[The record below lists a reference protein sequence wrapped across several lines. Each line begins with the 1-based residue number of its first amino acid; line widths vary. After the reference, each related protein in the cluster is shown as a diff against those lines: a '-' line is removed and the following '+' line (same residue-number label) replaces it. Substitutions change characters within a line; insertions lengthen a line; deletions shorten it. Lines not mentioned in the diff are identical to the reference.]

1 MVVAPGEH
9 RPPVPGGDLGA
20 VLERLKGVDG
30 HGVHAVKAQLLAEAL
45 LKSQKI
51 LKIKIE
57 THHLKDF
64 RYLTI
69 IITILKT
76 FDL

>member
-1 MVVAPGEH
+1 M
-9 RPPVPGGDLGA
+9 
-20 VLERLKGVDG
+20 
-30 HGVHAVKAQLLAEAL
+30 KAQLLAEAL